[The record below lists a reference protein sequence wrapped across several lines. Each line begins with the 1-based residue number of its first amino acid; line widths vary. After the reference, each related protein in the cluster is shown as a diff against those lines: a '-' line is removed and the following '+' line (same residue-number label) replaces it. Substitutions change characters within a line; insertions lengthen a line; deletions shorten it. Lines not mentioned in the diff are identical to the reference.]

1 MANNVIAITSAGF
14 PNIGAI
20 NSLMVYFLF
29 AGVFFGGDILYLYLV
44 QENLFFPSTCIRL
57 FFERKRACPFFY
69 LVFFCLIPFFFCSCS
84 ESVESEVDLFPAQED
99 LFVLFPNDLA
109 QGDSARA
116 YFSTGVMLLVHPNGV
131 YEISFDQDPGHEPPK
146 LHLFRTYTKP
156 SMSQRFGLSKIK
168 RLKPKSSGGRNV
180 YTFVCEEK
188 ESAFWVMTLEE
199 DGDFYTGKT
208 SNILFT
214 GSGSY
219 SDTLSLNLIT
229 VGLIDPIE
237 GTVSVDSLSRLLVQ
251 GFRKSYAS
259 IVIDTIY
266 TNHAEDHPTLGYAG
280 KSSEDF
286 TVSELGGWPAKGV
299 ANALDIVLVH
309 RIEDLNVLGY
319 GGLFSMNLG
328 GGENSTV
335 VVGTEVLTS
344 SGIRTLGAEE
354 IVNVAIHE
362 TGHFF
367 GLRHTT
373 STRQDMEGYL
383 DWSIVED
390 GFSDTPYC
398 PELIWSG
405 LYKVGEKGK
414 SAMMDARA
422 YGFEFD
428 VAKCPDAD
436 LLMFPVSTPGTD
448 KNFSKEQQR
457 FLKQSLMLIPH

>member
-1 MANNVIAITSAGF
+1 M
-14 PNIGAI
+14 
-20 NSLMVYFLF
+20 
-29 AGVFFGGDILYLYLV
+29 LV
-44 QENLFFPSTCIRL
+44 QLNTSYFSICIRL
-57 FFERKRACPFFY
+57 FFEPKRACSIFF
-69 LVFFCLIPFFFCSCS
+69 LFFFFLAASFFCSCS
-84 ESVESEVDLFPAQED
+84 EKIESEVDLYPAQED

-131 YEISFDQDPGHEPPK
+131 YEISFDQDPDHDPPK
-146 LHLFRTYTKP
+146 LQLFRTYT
-156 SMSQRFGLSKIK
+156 SGSASQHLGLSKIK
-168 RLKPKSSGGRNV
+168 TLRPKSSGGRNV

-188 ESAFWVMTLEE
+188 EASFWVMTLEE
-199 DGDFYTGKT
+199 DGGYYTGKT
-208 SNILFT
+208 PNILFM

-219 SDTLSLNLIT
+219 SDTLSLNLVT
-229 VGLIDPIE
+229 VGLIDFIE

-251 GFRKSYAS
+251 GFRKNYAS

-266 TNHAEDHPTLGYAG
+266 VNHAENHPALGSKFPSAEYWYAG

-286 TVSELGGWPAKGV
+286 TVSELGGWPGV
-299 ANALDIVLVH
+299 SNALDIVLVH

-319 GGLFSMNLG
+319 GGLFAMNLG

-344 SGIRTLGAEE
+344 SGIRSLGAEE

-373 STRQDMEGYL
+373 STRQDMEAYM
-383 DWSIVED
+383 DWSIMED
-390 GFSDTPYC
+390 GLSDTPYC

-405 LYKVGEKGK
+405 LYKVSRKGK
-414 SAMMDARA
+414 NAMLDARA
-422 YGFEFD
+422 YGVEFD

-436 LLMFPVSTPGTD
+436 LLMFPVSTPGVD
-448 KNFSKEQQR
+448 KSFSKEQQR
-457 FLKQSLMLIPH
+457 FLKRSLMLIPH